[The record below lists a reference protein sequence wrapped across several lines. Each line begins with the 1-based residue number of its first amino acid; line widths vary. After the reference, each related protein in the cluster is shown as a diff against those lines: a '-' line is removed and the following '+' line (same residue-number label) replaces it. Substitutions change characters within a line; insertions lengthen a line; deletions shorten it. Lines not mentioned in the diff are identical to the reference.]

1 MPLPERDALLELMDL
16 NWREMC
22 RECIRATP
30 GGWVVERDGL
40 LVCGS
45 PRGSMATNMAI
56 VTAPVS
62 ARSVRAE
69 TDRLF
74 RAAGLSFS
82 VWTRAHRDAAL
93 EEELA
98 AAGFVEMHREPG
110 MAWAPG
116 DGAPPRCPRE
126 LTIRPVVDD
135 AGREAY
141 ARVVAEA
148 FAVYGTPPEST
159 RSHFASL
166 PSLVGPAVQGFLG
179 WRDGVAVSAATLCLS
194 HGVGGI
200 AWVGT
205 CDDARGRGYGAAVTW
220 AVIEAG
226 LRRGARF
233 MNLQASPMGAPMYRR
248 MGFSTPTHYVLFAAP
263 D

>member
-1 MPLPERDALLELMDL
+1 MPLPGREELFELMDL

-45 PRGSMATNMAI
+45 PRGSMAMNMAI
-56 VTAPVS
+56 VTGPVS
-62 ARSVRAE
+62 ARDVRLE

-74 RAAGLSFS
+74 RAAGLPFT

-93 EEELA
+93 EA
-98 AAGFVEMHREPG
+98 ALPRAGFIEIHREPG
-110 MAWAPG
+110 MVYAPD
-116 DGAPPRCPRE
+116 DGAPWPCPPE
-126 LTIRPVVDD
+126 LSIRPVVDD
-135 AGREAY
+135 AGRDAY
-141 ARVVAEA
+141 AAVVAEA
-148 FAVYGTPPEST
+148 FAVYGTAPEST

-166 PSLVGPAVQGFLG
+166 ASLIGPTIQGFVG
-179 WRDGVAVSAATLCLS
+179 WRDGDAVSAATLCLS

-205 CDDARGRGYGAAVTW
+205 RTEWRGRGFGASVTW
-220 AVIEAG
+220 AVVEAG

-233 MNLQASPMGAPMYRR
+233 MNLQASPMGAPMYQR
-248 MGFSTPTHYVLFAAP
+248 MGFSTPTHYTLFAAP